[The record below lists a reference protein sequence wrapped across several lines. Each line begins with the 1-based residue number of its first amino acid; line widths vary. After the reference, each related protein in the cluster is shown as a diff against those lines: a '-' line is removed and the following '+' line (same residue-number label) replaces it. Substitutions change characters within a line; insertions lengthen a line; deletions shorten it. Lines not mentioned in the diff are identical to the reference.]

1 MSMEFG
7 EKLKFLKNK
16 EVFRSGMDK
25 FLGATGFFGLLGLA
39 GMVARNERVARS
51 LTQLWGERVET
62 VLKGHGADMAFI
74 GVLSLVGAALLNSL
88 DENHWQR
95 VFKKAKKEDVVV
107 IFNSLVGLFYAAEEL
122 SRIKPHGFD
131 TFGRE
136 MIRNFTTGGVR
147 GDWGD
152 VLVYSVPLI
161 AGGIFYAGKLA
172 SRLNLYF
179 NPRRHGGG
187 EGGGDD
193 ILGFDGVDNGFEV
206 VD

>member
-1 MSMEFG
+1 MGMEFD

-39 GMVARNERVARS
+39 GMVARNERITQS
-51 LTQLWGERVET
+51 LTRLWGERIET
-62 VLKGHGADMAFI
+62 VVRGHGADMAFI

-88 DENHWQR
+88 DENRWQR

-152 VLVYSVPLI
+152 VLAYSVPLI

-172 SRLNLYF
+172 GWLNLYF
-179 NPRRHGGG
+179 NSRGHGGG
-187 EGGGDD
+187 EGSGENVF
-193 ILGFDGVDNGFEV
+193 GFDGVDNGLQV
-206 VD
+206 GD